1 MELGERGSALW
12 EAYGADK
19 LPAGTRAL
27 VEEACR
33 MADTLDGLARLAA
46 GDVDAWAKLK
56 TEDGDITL
64 EISSL
69 VAERRQQQL
78 AFKQIMAELRQ
89 QGLKQGT
96 GKPKDEAA
104 DDDNDDPGAIILRL
118 QRRSAA
124 G

>member
-1 MELGERGSALW
+1 
-12 EAYGADK
+12 
-19 LPAGTRAL
+19 
-27 VEEACR
+27 

-78 AFKQIMAELRQ
+78 AFKQIMGELRQ

-104 DDDNDDPGAIILRL
+104 NDDNDDPGAIILRL
-118 QRRSAA
+118 QRRSAS